1 MFFRKIKISTKK
13 KHIDQFFFSAPKT
26 YKYYFK
32 KRNFFKN
39 NYVFNKKNFLNRHF
53 FIGFRSVENTY
64 LTQNSMISCMKF
76 FKRFGVD
83 FYGIFG
89 LNYSVN
95 SFPDFWLTSKPKEVR
110 MGKGKGSISKKI
122 FFLKKGS
129 ILFQINCFR
138 ESHLHFFYMLKKCSL
153 KLPVKNLIIYKFW

>member
-13 KHIDQFFFSAPKT
+13 KHIDQFFFSLPKT

-39 NYVFNKKNFLNRHF
+39 NYVFNKKNFLNKHF
-53 FIGFRSVENTY
+53 FVGFRSVENTY

-89 LNYSVN
+89 LSYCVN
-95 SFPDFWLTSKPKEVR
+95 VFPDFWLTSKPKEVR
-110 MGKGKGSISKKI
+110 MGKGKGTISKKI

-129 ILFQINCFR
+129 ILFQISCFK
-138 ESHLHFFYMLKKCSL
+138 ESHLCFFYMLKKCSL